1 MFVTLSVSE
10 DMCMQVEG
18 GGGIVRVRDGCVCA
32 LVCVCV
38 HACAS
43 VAGFLRWL
51 VHGRACCL
59 YESPEATL
67 S

>member
-1 MFVTLSVSE
+1 MAIRIMFVTLSVYASR
-10 DMCMQVEG
+10 G
-18 GGGIVRVRDGCVCA
+18 GGVVRVRDGCVWA

-38 HACAS
+38 HACAF
-43 VAGFLRWL
+43 VVGFLRWL

>member
-1 MFVTLSVSE
+1 MYAGR
-10 DMCMQVEG
+10 G